1 MNPHWKLEDI
11 AWLCFDPTKVD
22 PETVKAVKAA
32 SMVEFN
38 ATDYVA
44 YLLKV
49 FPGDAE
55 MKTSIER
62 WGEEEVQHGAA
73 LAAWA
78 KLADPSFDFESAFTR
93 FRAGYRPAHFQSG
106 LAARGGRAVEMIA
119 RCVVESGTSSYYS
132 AIRDATEEPV
142 LKQIAANIAADEYS
156 HYRLFYEGFLKYKP
170 IEQPNLI
177 ERLRVAL
184 TRVLEAE
191 DDELAFAYYC
201 ANVPA
206 LPGATPTYDR
216 ARFSREYNRRILRFY
231 RPHHIHKAVSMIAKA
246 AGLHPQGTV
255 ARCAGSLLWWAIQ
268 ARGRLHATA

>member
-1 MNPHWKLEDI
+1 MKPHWTLKDI
-11 AWLCFDPTKVD
+11 AWSRFDATKVD
-22 PETVKAVKAA
+22 PGTVKAVKAA

-49 FPGDAE
+49 FPGDPE
-55 MKTSIER
+55 MMASIER
-62 WGEEEVQHGAA
+62 WGREEVQHGEA

-78 KLADPSFDFESAFTR
+78 KLADPSFDFESSFAR
-93 FRAGYRPAHFQSG
+93 FREGYRPPHFQSG
-106 LAARGGRAVEMIA
+106 LAARGGRAGEMIA

-170 IEQPNLI
+170 IEQPNLL

-206 LPGATPTYDR
+206 IPGATPAYDR

-231 RPHHIHKAVSMIAKA
+231 RPHHIHKAVAMIAKA
-246 AGLHPQGTV
+246 AGLNPQGTV
-255 ARCAGSLLWWAIQ
+255 VRCAGSLFWWAIQ
-268 ARGRLHATA
+268 ARGRLSAAA